1 VRVPR
6 PPTDLF
12 AYQELVARL
21 RPDWIIDIRA
31 GSGGLG
37 WFFATLCDLVGN
49 GQVIAIESKEPA
61 KRPRHDRLRYI
72 TGQSVDEEVV
82 DEVHSLVGRPGNAL
96 VILGAR
102 APARRISDEHQ
113 AYSDLVPVGGY
124 VVVEDTILNGHPV
137 WPNFGVG
144 PAEAVKGIV
153 ERRENFAIDV
163 EMNKYRLSFNP
174 NGFLR
179 RMS

>member
-1 VRVPR
+1 MPVHR
-6 PPTDLF
+6 PAAFRTS
-12 AYQELVARL
+12 
-21 RPDWIIDIRA
+21 IR
-31 GSGGLG
+31 
-37 WFFATLCDLVGN
+37 
-49 GQVIAIESKEPA
+49 
-61 KRPRHDRLRYI
+61 R
-72 TGQSVDEEVV
+72 
-82 DEVHSLVGRPGNAL
+82 
-96 VILGAR
+96 
-102 APARRISDEHQ
+102 
-113 AYSDLVPVGGY
+113 YSDLVPVGGY